1 MCTRLDDEIAAL
13 QAIYDEQF
21 EEQTTD
27 VVEPHHQRRI
37 VKYKDVFCTLKLSIP
52 VTYPTCG
59 NSSVCVVNLTF
70 QGTECKISS
79 SRKLVVQ
86 RAIENIIAAN
96 ASNETLFDVIEFV
109 RGRSYLEG
117 PIGLLSEERE
127 EEDCGSMGVGEEG
140 GAADDIEHEQQL
152 LEQAASVFRMDTPVK
167 ANVTAPGSGVDLEI
181 IHGEV
186 TMERKSQFLAH
197 LAFVTSME
205 EVEHFRGVIVSDKRY
220 ARATHN
226 IFAYRFTCPRTGVI
240 YHDNDDDGEDAAGGR
255 LAELLRLMGA
265 DGVAVIVSRW
275 FGGTLLGP
283 DRFKFI
289 SNAARRLLE
298 DHGVG
303 AAGSGGGKKRGGSS
317 TNAAKG
323 KAHG

>member
-13 QAIYDEQF
+13 HAIYADQF
-21 EEQTTD
+21 EELSAD
-27 VVEPHHQRRI
+27 VIEPHPQRRVI
-37 VKYKDVFCTLKLSIP
+37 KYKDDLCTLKLSIP
-52 VTYPTCG
+52 LLYPSCEDSNSVSLVT
-59 NSSVCVVNLTF
+59 LTF
-70 QGTECKISS
+70 QGKTCKISS
-79 SRKLVVQ
+79 DSKLDVQ
-86 RAIENIIAAN
+86 RNIEAIIDAN
-96 ASNETLFDVIEFV
+96 AGNETLFDVIEFV
-109 RGRSYLEG
+109 RGRTYLDESVG
-117 PIGLLSEERE
+117 MSTED
-127 EEDCGSMGVGEEG
+127 DCGGAGVSDEGTKTNGDEQQEEQEQVATAIETNKTTSCSG
-140 GAADDIEHEQQL
+140 DDI
-152 LEQAASVFRMDTPVK
+152 
-167 ANVTAPGSGVDLEI
+167 EI

-186 TMERKSQFLAH
+186 TTERKSQFLSH

-205 EVEHFRGVIVSDKRY
+205 EVDSFRAVIVSDKRY
-220 ARATHN
+220 SRATHN
-226 IFAYRFTCPRTGVI
+226 IFAYRFTCPRTGVV

-289 SNAARRLLE
+289 SNSARRLLE

-303 AAGSGGGKKRGGSS
+303 SAASGAGGKKRA
-317 TNAAKG
+317 TKG

>member
-13 QAIYDEQF
+13 QAIYDDQF
-21 EEQTTD
+21 CEEQATADIKET
-27 VVEPHHQRRI
+27 HQQRRI
-37 VKYKDVFCTLKLSIP
+37 VKYKDEFCTLKLSIP
-52 VTYPTCG
+52 VSYPNCG
-59 NSSVCVVNLTF
+59 DLSSVCLTSLTF

-79 SRKLVVQ
+79 DNKVAVQ
-86 RAIENIIAAN
+86 RAIEDIIAAN
-96 ASNETLFDVIEFV
+96 AGNETLFDVIEFV
-109 RGRSYLEG
+109 RGRTYLEES
-117 PIGLLSEERE
+117 IGQLL
-127 EEDCGSMGVGEEG
+127 GEECEDLG
-140 GAADDIEHEQQL
+140 DEGRTKDESDPVV
-152 LEQAASVFRMDTPVK
+152 ASVFRLPPMATDTSTS
-167 ANVTAPGSGVDLEI
+167 NILEV

-186 TMERKSQFLAH
+186 TMERKSQFQAH
-197 LAFVTSME
+197 LSFVTSMD
-205 EVEHFRGVIVSDKRY
+205 EVDHFRSTIVADKRY

-265 DGVAVIVSRW
+265 DGVVIIVSRW

-303 AAGSGGGKKRGGSS
+303 TTGCKKRGGP

-323 KAHG
+323 KATG